1 MIKNSLIVY
10 EIAWVIRRI
19 YEVSDRLRTSL
30 VDQTLFEERCID
42 RVGEYLN
49 KDKDNKHH
57 RRYIERMI
65 KEVASSVSTRN
76 RNEYAELFISLSI
89 GNEEEDEEI
98 EFEPEDVLTDVES
111 EIMKQETI
119 ALLTQDDRSKK
130 VLEAWSIGNTN
141 NTEISRMLTHTLG
154 GKTES
159 HRKFI
164 QRFEKD
170 CREKLAT
177 AI

>member
-1 MIKNSLIVY
+1 MVKNSLIVY
-10 EIAWVIRRI
+10 EVAWVIRRI
-19 YEVSDRLRTSL
+19 YEVSDKIRTSL
-30 VDQTLFEERCID
+30 VDQTLFEERCIE

-49 KDKDNKHH
+49 KDKDNKQH

-76 RNEYAELFISLSI
+76 KNEHAELFISLST
-89 GNEEEDEEI
+89 GNDEEEEI
-98 EFEPEDVLTDVES
+98 EFEPVDVLTDVES

-141 NTEISRMLTHTLG
+141 NTEISRMLTHTMG
-154 GKTES
+154 GKTET

-164 QRFEKD
+164 QRFEKE
-170 CREKLAT
+170 CRDKLAT

>member
-1 MIKNSLIVY
+1 MWLIGRKVK
-10 EIAWVIRRI
+10 EAEESFRK
-19 YEVSDRLRTSL
+19 EES
-30 VDQTLFEERCID
+30 TLFSGMTSETSE
-42 RVGEYLN
+42 G
-49 KDKDNKHH
+49 
-57 RRYIERMI
+57 
-65 KEVASSVSTRN
+65 
-76 RNEYAELFISLSI
+76 
-89 GNEEEDEEI
+89 EI
-98 EFEPEDVLTDVES
+98 EFEPLDVLTNVES
-111 EIMKQETI
+111 EVLTKETI

-130 VLEAWSIGNTN
+130 ILEAWSIGNTN

-164 QRFEKD
+164 QRYEKD

>member
-1 MIKNSLIVY
+1 MSERTLVVY
-10 EIAWVIRRI
+10 ENRWIIEMI
-19 YEVSDRLRTSL
+19 YRTSDNVRDKL
-30 VDQTLFEERCID
+30 TDQTLFEERCIK
-42 RVGEYLN
+42 RISKYLN
-49 KDKDNKHH
+49 LSKGNVNNK
-57 RRYIERMI
+57 RYINRLI
-65 KEVASSVSTRN
+65 HEVASAVIKRNKNEHARIFTEMST
-76 RNEYAELFISLSI
+76 
-89 GNEEEDEEI
+89 EDGDGSEI
-98 EFEPEDVLTDVES
+98 AFEPEDVLTDVES
-111 EIMKQETI
+111 EVITKETI

-164 QRFEKD
+164 QRFERD